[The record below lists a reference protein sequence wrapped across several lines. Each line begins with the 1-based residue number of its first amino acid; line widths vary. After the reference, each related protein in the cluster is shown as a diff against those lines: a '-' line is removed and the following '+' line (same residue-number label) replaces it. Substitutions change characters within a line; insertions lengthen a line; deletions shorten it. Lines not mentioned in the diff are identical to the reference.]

1 MTSETDVKSNRS
13 RIPGA
18 QFLVN
23 SRSSQAQA
31 NDSDPEDEMWGD
43 EWVLIDNG
51 KREKEKQQ
59 FTPAEIDNAI
69 KRETMTMQQSK
80 ATCILVSPKN

>member
-1 MTSETDVKSNRS
+1 
-13 RIPGA
+13 
-18 QFLVN
+18 
-23 SRSSQAQA
+23 
-31 NDSDPEDEMWGD
+31 MWGD

-69 KRETMTMQQSK
+69 KRETMTM
-80 ATCILVSPKN
+80 